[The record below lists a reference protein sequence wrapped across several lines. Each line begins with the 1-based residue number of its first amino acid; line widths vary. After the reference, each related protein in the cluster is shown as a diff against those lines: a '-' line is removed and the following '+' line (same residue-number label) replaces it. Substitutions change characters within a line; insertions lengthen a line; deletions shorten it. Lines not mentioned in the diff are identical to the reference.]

1 MLVSDMGCMPRA
13 LKMCPRRRPRLA
25 VVDIC
30 ERRPDDKAVQVSE
43 SEAVPIWIA
52 EHTDNGVTYRCL
64 GSAGRGK
71 HRTVSAAAKRQ
82 PMTATASTV
91 KGKRA
96 GTARPGSSTA
106 VSTR

>member
-1 MLVSDMGCMPRA
+1 MAVQYSPKTVRA
-13 LKMCPRRRPRLA
+13 GQSQYGSKERTPRRRR
-25 VVDIC
+25 D
-30 ERRPDDKAVQVSE
+30 
-43 SEAVPIWIA
+43 
-52 EHTDNGVTYRCL
+52 VTHQGL
-64 GSAGRGK
+64 GSEGRGK
-71 HRTVSAAAKRQ
+71 QRTVSAAAKRQ

>member
-1 MLVSDMGCMPRA
+1 MS
-13 LKMCPRRRPRLA
+13 PRRRPRLA
-25 VVDIC
+25 VVDIR
-30 ERRPDDKAVQVSE
+30 ERRPGDKTVQASE
-43 SEAVPIWIA
+43 SEAVPIDQKK
-52 EHTDNGVTYRCL
+52 EHQGDGVTHQGL

-71 HRTVSAAAKRQ
+71 QRTVSAAAKRQ

-96 GTARPGSSTA
+96 GTARPGNNTA